1 MSFFDEWVRR
11 IVRQEIAWSHEQPD
25 PYPLTY
31 SVLTIHFAEG
41 SDMGALS
48 IPYKP
53 WENRTDISV
62 PYRVVK
68 ADSNV

>member
-1 MSFFDEWVRR
+1 MSFLDEWVRR
-11 IVRQEIAWSHEQPD
+11 IVRQEMSYVRRD
-25 PYPLTY
+25 PYPVAY

-53 WENRTDISV
+53 WENQTDISV

-68 ADSNV
+68 VDA